1 MRQCKIFNTKNCSTP
16 DIPPLC
22 PLKNIRAQY
31 GCLVFECNGDGHSTS
46 TSTSTM
52 STTSGIYSST
62 TATPSIEDSFDEDI
76 AIGITG
82 GAVLI
87 FLLALF
93 SFIAWAVC
101 SRKRWPLI
109 YVFGNMINMT
119 ISGACGIK
127 QLFASIKRRI
137 EKWVRGTAFNIVRW
151 FFQIVL
157 RAMVSLHL
165 LSGNRFRLP
174 LDNVRESD
182 EDVERG
188 TTAVPPFSRSTSLP
202 DLSKLPDNLSP
213 SLLQRHST
221 SFRTL
226 KRSSSKKS
234 YWDLSSLN
242 PVLTNSSSSSSGNT
256 YPLKYT
262 PEPPYGHTPY
272 ASPIPS
278 RHYTLSPKSDSDS
291 FNNININNNN
301 NNMDETLESVTFS
314 DGLSFNLRP
323 EIARFFNNPPVNAKK
338 KLTFNTPSDSLNS
351 SQNDSIEVFS
361 NSTERNAYFQSLYN
375 RSYIPTVTVSPHSS
389 SPSTSTPLLCSFS
402 DFTSSHTLLYTPQ
415 TQHTQTQTSLTDSFP
430 SFKDSLLFTPP
441 HQISFPAQPI
451 TRTVSLPQLNLNL
464 LPTDVGFDFRSTSSI
479 PSNYLFPFPV
489 ERKQKRK
496 RDDGIDASN
505 ILQETLRKK
514 RVKRKCHDC

>member
-1 MRQCKIFNTKNCSTP
+1 
-16 DIPPLC
+16 
-22 PLKNIRAQY
+22 
-31 GCLVFECNGDGHSTS
+31 
-46 TSTSTM
+46 M

-119 ISGACGIK
+119 IFDACGIK

-188 TTAVPPFSRSTSLP
+188 TTANPPFSRSTSLP
-202 DLSKLPDNLSP
+202 DLSKLPNNLSP
-213 SLLQRHST
+213 SLLKRHST
-221 SFRTL
+221 SFH
-226 KRSSSKKS
+226 RSSSKKS
-234 YWDLSSLN
+234 YWDLSSPN
-242 PVLTNSSSSSSGNT
+242 PVLITSSLSSGNI
-256 YPLKYT
+256 YPLPT
-262 PEPPYGHTPY
+262 PQPPYGPTPY
-272 ASPIPS
+272 ASPLRLP
-278 RHYTLSPKSDSDS
+278 HYTLSPKSDSGS
-291 FNNININNNN
+291 RNINNNNN
-301 NNMDETLESVTFS
+301 NNMDETVTSS
-314 DGLSFNLRP
+314 DGISINVHP
-323 EIARFFNNPPVNAKK
+323 EIARYFNLNQVNAKK
-338 KLTFNTPSDSLNS
+338 KLTFKTPSDSPNS
-351 SQNDSIEVFS
+351 SHNDSIEVFS
-361 NSTERNAYFQSLYN
+361 NSAERNAYFQSLYN
-375 RSYIPTVTVSPHSS
+375 RNYIPNVTVSPHTSLPLLPQTSSTPHPVSPSS
-389 SPSTSTPLLCSFS
+389 SHSPLLCSFS

-451 TRTVSLPQLNLNL
+451 TRTVSVPQLNLNL
-464 LPTDVGFDFRSTSSI
+464 LPTDVGFDFRSTYSI

-514 RVKRKCHDC
+514 RVRRKCHDC

>member
-1 MRQCKIFNTKNCSTP
+1 
-16 DIPPLC
+16 
-22 PLKNIRAQY
+22 
-31 GCLVFECNGDGHSTS
+31 
-46 TSTSTM
+46 M

-119 ISGACGIK
+119 IFDACGIK

-182 EDVERG
+182 EDVELG
-188 TTAVPPFSRSTSLP
+188 TTANPPFSRSTSLP
-202 DLSKLPDNLSP
+202 NLSKLPDNLSP
-213 SLLQRHST
+213 SLLKRHST
-221 SFRTL
+221 SFYTS
-226 KRSSSKKS
+226 KKSSSSKKS

-242 PVLTNSSSSSSGNT
+242 PVLTTSSLSSSGNT

-262 PEPPYGHTPY
+262 PQPPYGHTPY
-272 ASPIPS
+272 ASPVPS

-291 FNNININNNN
+291 FNNINNNNNNNNN

-338 KLTFNTPSDSLNS
+338 KLTFKTPSDSPNS
-351 SQNDSIEVFS
+351 SHNDSIEVFS
-361 NSTERNAYFQSLYN
+361 NSAERNAYFQSLYN
-375 RSYIPTVTVSPHSS
+375 RNYIPNITVSPHTSLPLLPQTSSTPHPVSPSS
-389 SPSTSTPLLCSFS
+389 SRSPLLCSFS

-451 TRTVSLPQLNLNL
+451 TRTVSVPQLNLNL
-464 LPTDVGFDFRSTSSI
+464 LPTDVGFDFRSTYSI